1 MRRSPAELAS
11 ALEAVPALVADARPI
26 TLFLDYDGT
35 LTEIVA
41 RPEEAVLSDEMRAAV
56 RAAAATFPLV
66 GIVSGRDRHQVE
78 GLVGLP
84 ELAYVG
90 SHGFDIAGPK
100 GTRLRHEVGHAALP
114 ALDAAEAAL
123 RSQLAAIAGAG
134 IERKRFSV
142 AVHFRRV
149 DPAAHAL
156 VERGVDEVVAST
168 SGLRKAHGKAVFELQ
183 PDVRWDKGRAV
194 LWLLDAERLRDSL
207 TLHLG
212 DDLTDESVFA
222 AVSDHGAGILVGG
235 AVDATAATL
244 RLRDPGEVLTFLR
257 RLVSLASPRRR
268 QQQQQ
273 Q

>member
-168 SGLRKAHGKAVFELQ
+168 SGLRK
-183 PDVRWDKGRAV
+183 GRAV

-273 Q
+273 QQ